1 MRLNFLILLS
11 ILVTSFSLSAQ
22 EFINPVQWSVSVEPT
37 DQGHNLIMSAKIDQG
52 WHLYSQTQFGDEFEG
67 PIRTEFYYN
76 ASDSTYVLQG
86 PTQEPEVEPV
96 YDPVFEL
103 DVIYFEDEVSFVQ
116 PIKIINAQ
124 GNILTAEVYYSVCD
138 AEKCLPPDTKTF
150 TLNLATMD
158 LLQQELV
165 LTERDML
172 LSQALELKLKG
183 QENYTPEEEEQQG
196 LGTIFFLGFI
206 GGLLALLTPCVFPM
220 IPLTVSF
227 FTKSAQNKAT
237 GTIKAITYGAFIFL
251 IYVLLSIPFHLLD
264 SVQPEILNNIST
276 NVYLNVAFFVIFI
289 AFAFSFF
296 GYYELTLP
304 QSWSAKMD
312 DKANQVGGYVGIFF
326 MALTLAIVSFS
337 CTGPILGSLLGG
349 SLTSDGGAIQ
359 LTAGMG
365 GFGLALALPFALFAL
380 FPNWL
385 NALPKSGG
393 WLNTV
398 KVVLGFLEV
407 ALAFKFLSNADLVEH
422 WGLIKR
428 ELFIGIWMVCAA
440 GIALYLFG
448 FIRFPHDGP
457 KGQKIAKGNWLFGL
471 LSVAAF
477 IYLAPG
483 LTNTPAANLKLLSGF
498 PPPLFYSYYDK
509 GTSAPLGLE
518 AYKDFDQGMAAAKAS
533 GKPLMI
539 DFTGWA
545 CVNCRKMEEQVWST
559 PEVFEL
565 LSQEYVLVSL
575 YVDDRKA
582 LLADEQF
589 SYAQPNGRIKK
600 LKTVGDKWATFQTIN
615 FKNNSQPYYI
625 LLDEDLN
632 MLNKPVG
639 YTPDVDEYAE
649 WLTEGLEEFQRTH
662 QGAE

>member
-183 QENYTPEEEEQQG
+183 QENYTPEEEKQQG

-457 KGQKIAKGNWLFGL
+457 KGRKIAKGNWIFGL

-639 YTPDVDEYAE
+639 YTPDVDEYTE
-649 WLTEGLEEFQRTH
+649 WLTAGLEEFQRTH